1 MRCGDALRG
10 AASNRR
16 HSFTSRVE
24 ALALLQTLN
33 AELVSHDSATLTLDR
48 WCEAHN
54 LASPAHIV
62 AERMQGVDRPPTAE
76 QRRLLRVS
84 ASEPVR
90 YRRVRRG
97 PGLHPPRGTTA
108 ACRASNMPFLE
119 YGLPL
124 AVWPVAVLRALLM
137 PLNILRLFQIRRYW
151 QAFASHAPARS
162 ELDRSCA
169 PWRWNGMRRA
179 PFCSAKAI
187 GATARTSSPREK
199 WIFPR

>member
-33 AELVSHDSATLTLDR
+33 ARTPQPRQRDAHAGPLVPGAQ
-48 WCEAHN
+48 

-62 AERMQGVDRPPTAE
+62 AERMQGEDRPPTAE

-151 QAFASHAPARS
+151 QAFASHTPARS

-169 PWRWNGMRRA
+169 PWRCCRR
-179 PFCSAKAI
+179 
-187 GATARTSSPREK
+187 
-199 WIFPR
+199 

>member
-48 WCEAHN
+48 WCESHN

-97 PGLHPPRGTTA
+97 PGLHPPPGTTA
-108 ACRASNMPFLE
+108 ACRASNMAFLG

-124 AVWPVAVLRALLM
+124 GMWPVAVLRALLL
-137 PLNILRLFQIRRYW
+137 PLNILRLFQIRRVL
-151 QAFASHAPARS
+151 ASIRV
-162 ELDRSCA
+162 
-169 PWRWNGMRRA
+169 
-179 PFCSAKAI
+179 
-187 GATARTSSPREK
+187 ARTGEIGVGPLMCSLALERHAQGTVLFRKGDWGDCSYF
-199 WIFPR
+199 IA